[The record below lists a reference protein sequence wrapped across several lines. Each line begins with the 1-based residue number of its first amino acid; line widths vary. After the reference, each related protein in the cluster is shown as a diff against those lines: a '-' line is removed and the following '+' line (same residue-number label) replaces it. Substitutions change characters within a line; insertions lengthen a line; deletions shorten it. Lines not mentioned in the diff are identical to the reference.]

1 MHRKTVDVDQF
12 YARVV
17 LVELGYTDQKDR
29 IVELRQ
35 LEYFLAVAEELHF
48 GRAAARL
55 NISQPPLT
63 VHIKRLEEELGLT
76 LFDRTSRR
84 VSLTPEGSRFRDL
97 IRPILQ
103 DLDEAVEDIRE
114 IKAGRRGR
122 VRVGFVSSASYALIP
137 AGVRDVR
144 TQHPGI
150 HLELNPMATGE
161 QVEALLENRLDIG
174 IMRDAPLQAGLQ
186 FTTLL
191 TEQMVVVVP
200 TNHQLAAQDEVSPA
214 HLAEVPLVLFPYQ
227 SMPGYVTN
235 IMEIF
240 HPIGQSPRIAQR
252 AVNQENVMGL
262 VAAGVGASILPA
274 SFSSFSFPGVVTKP
288 ITTRPTTRLELV
300 TDQQEVSANTAAVV
314 AVLSAAA
321 QRISRDQ
328 NAAHHV

>member
-1 MHRKTVDVDQF
+1 M
-12 YARVV
+12 
-17 LVELGYTDQKDR
+17 
-29 IVELRQ
+29 ELRQ
-35 LEYFLAVAEELHF
+35 LEYFMAVAEELHF

-55 NISQPPLT
+55 HISQPPLT
-63 VHIKRLEEELGLT
+63 VHIKRLEEELGVT

-84 VSLTPEGSRFRDL
+84 VSLTSEGSRFQDL

-122 VRVGFVSSASYALIP
+122 VRVGFVSSASYELIP
-137 AGVRDVR
+137 ASVRDAR
-144 TQHPGI
+144 IQHPGI
-150 HLELNPMATGE
+150 QVDLQPMATGE

-174 IMRDAPLQAGLQ
+174 IMRDAPLQSGLQ

-191 TEQMVVVVP
+191 TEQMVAVLP
-200 TNHQLAAQDEVSPA
+200 SNHALAQQNEVSPED
-214 HLAEVPLVLFPYQ
+214 LIGLPLVLFPYQ

-240 HPIGQSPRIAQR
+240 HHLGHPPRVVQR

-274 SFSSFSFPGVVTKP
+274 SFSSFSFPGVVTTP
-288 ITTRPTTRLELV
+288 ITSRPTTRLELV
-300 TDQQEVSANTAAVV
+300 TDQQDVTANTAAVV
-314 AVLSAAA
+314 SVITEAAA
-321 QRISRDQ
+321 RISRKT
-328 NAAHHV
+328 AAS

>member
-1 MHRKTVDVDQF
+1 M
-12 YARVV
+12 
-17 LVELGYTDQKDR
+17 

-35 LEYFLAVAEELHF
+35 LEYFMAVAEELHF

-55 NISQPPLT
+55 HISQPPLT
-63 VHIKRLEEELGLT
+63 VHIKRLEEELGVS

-84 VSLTPEGSRFRDL
+84 VSLTSEGTRFRDL

-103 DLDEAVEDIRE
+103 DLEEAVEDIRE

-122 VRVGFVSSASYALIP
+122 VRVGFVSSASYELVP
-137 AGVRDVR
+137 ASVRDMR
-144 TQHPGI
+144 LQHPGI
-150 HLELNPMATGE
+150 HLDLQPMATGE

-174 IMRDAPLQAGLQ
+174 IMRDAPLQSGLQ
-186 FTTLL
+186 FSTLL
-191 TEQMVVVVP
+191 TEQLVAVLP
-200 TNHQLAAQDEVSPA
+200 SNHALAKEDEISSED
-214 HLAEVPLVLFPYQ
+214 LIQMPLVLFPFQ

-240 HPIGQSPRIAQR
+240 HHLGRSPRIVQR

-288 ITTRPTTRLELV
+288 ITGRPTTRLELV
-300 TDQQEVSANTAAVV
+300 TDQHEVTANTAAVV
-314 AVLSAAA
+314 TVITEAAR
-321 QRISRDQ
+321 RISRK
-328 NAAHHV
+328 AAS

>member
-1 MHRKTVDVDQF
+1 M
-12 YARVV
+12 
-17 LVELGYTDQKDR
+17 
-29 IVELRQ
+29 ELRQ
-35 LEYFLAVAEELHF
+35 LEYFMAVAEELHF

-55 NISQPPLT
+55 HISQPPLT
-63 VHIKRLEEELGLT
+63 VHIKRLEEELGVS

-84 VSLTPEGSRFRDL
+84 VSLTSEGSRFRDL

-122 VRVGFVSSASYALIP
+122 VRLGFVSSASYELVP
-137 AGVRDVR
+137 AGVRDIR
-144 TQHPGI
+144 HQHPGI
-150 HLELNPMATGE
+150 QLDLHPMATGE

-191 TEQMVVVVP
+191 TEQMVVVLP
-200 TNHQLAAQDEVSPA
+200 ANHALATRPEIDPED
-214 HLAEVPLVLFPYQ
+214 LIEMPLVLFPYQ

-240 HPIGQSPRIAQR
+240 HPLGYPPRIVQR
-252 AVNQENVMGL
+252 AINQENVMGL

-274 SFSSFSFPGVVTKP
+274 SFSSFSIPGVVTKP
-288 ITTRPTTRLELV
+288 ISTRPTSRLELV
-300 TDQQEVSANTAAVV
+300 TDQQQVSANTAAVV
-314 AVLSAAA
+314 SVITDAAT
-321 QRISRDQ
+321 RISRKADT
-328 NAAHHV
+328 

>member
-1 MHRKTVDVDQF
+1 M
-12 YARVV
+12 
-17 LVELGYTDQKDR
+17 
-29 IVELRQ
+29 ELRQ
-35 LEYFLAVAEELHF
+35 LEYFMAVAEELHF

-55 NISQPPLT
+55 HISQPPLT
-63 VHIKRLEEELGLT
+63 VHIKRLEEELGVS

-84 VSLTPEGSRFRDL
+84 VSLTAEGARFRDL

-103 DLDEAVEDIRE
+103 ELDEAVEDIRE

-122 VRVGFVSSASYALIP
+122 VRVGFVSSASYELIP

-144 TQHPGI
+144 LQHPGI
-150 HLELNPMATGE
+150 HLDLQPMATGE
-161 QVEALLENRLDIG
+161 QVEALLESRLDVG

-191 TEQMVVVVP
+191 TEQMVAVLP
-200 TNHQLAAQDEVSPA
+200 ANHGLASKSAVSPA
-214 HLAEVPLVLFPYQ
+214 ELIEMPLVLFPYQ

-240 HPIGQSPRIAQR
+240 HPLGHPPRVVQR

-262 VAAGVGASILPA
+262 VAAGVGASVLPA

-288 ITTRPTTRLELV
+288 ISTRPSTRLELV
-300 TDQQEVSANTAAVV
+300 TDQQNVTANTAAVV
-314 AVLSAAA
+314 SVITDAA
-321 QRISRDQ
+321 QRISRKA
-328 NAAHHV
+328 NL